1 MSENTKKLD
10 MPTTD
15 QLQKEV
21 DRVHYRRDFSR
32 VMVNTIYSLV
42 VVAAVAVLVA
52 VLLLPILRIYGHSM
66 NDTLDEGDIVVSLKG
81 SDFKTGDIIAFYY
94 NNKILIKRVIGKAGD
109 WVDIDQDGNVYVNG
123 NLIDEPYLDE
133 KAFGECNI
141 ELPYQVPE
149 SKVFVMGDN
158 RSVSVDSRNTAVGCV
173 AEEQIVG
180 KVVYRLWPLKDFGNP
195 AQIQYASFVSL
206 FVKTAVVKKLGLP
219 YKEFFIWSDDFEY
232 TRRISKRMKCYYVP
246 SSVVY
251 HFSKANVGAD
261 IVSADAD
268 NLGRFEYLYR
278 NDVVLYRQDGFD
290 GAVYL
295 LIRDAVHIVRI
306 LLRSE
311 NKKIKIA
318 LLLRNLLNGIKFKPN
333 IDYPEKV

>member
-158 RSVSVDSRNTAVGCV
+158 RSVSVESRNTAVGCV

-180 KVVYRLWPLKDFGNP
+180 KVVYRLWPLKDVGN
-195 AQIQYASFVSL
+195 L
-206 FVKTAVVKKLGLP
+206 K
-219 YKEFFIWSDDFEY
+219 
-232 TRRISKRMKCYYVP
+232 
-246 SSVVY
+246 
-251 HFSKANVGAD
+251 
-261 IVSADAD
+261 
-268 NLGRFEYLYR
+268 
-278 NDVVLYRQDGFD
+278 
-290 GAVYL
+290 
-295 LIRDAVHIVRI
+295 
-306 LLRSE
+306 
-311 NKKIKIA
+311 
-318 LLLRNLLNGIKFKPN
+318 
-333 IDYPEKV
+333 

>member
-1 MSENTKKLD
+1 MTERVKKAD
-10 MPTTD
+10 MPTLE

-32 VMVNTIYSLV
+32 VLINTIYSLV
-42 VVAAVAVLVA
+42 VVAAIAVLVA

-123 NLIDEPYLDE
+123 NLVDEPYLDD

-180 KVVYRLWPLKDFGNP
+180 KVVYRLWPLKDFG
-195 AQIQYASFVSL
+195 SL
-206 FVKTAVVKKLGLP
+206 
-219 YKEFFIWSDDFEY
+219 S
-232 TRRISKRMKCYYVP
+232 
-246 SSVVY
+246 
-251 HFSKANVGAD
+251 
-261 IVSADAD
+261 
-268 NLGRFEYLYR
+268 
-278 NDVVLYRQDGFD
+278 
-290 GAVYL
+290 
-295 LIRDAVHIVRI
+295 
-306 LLRSE
+306 
-311 NKKIKIA
+311 
-318 LLLRNLLNGIKFKPN
+318 
-333 IDYPEKV
+333 

>member
-81 SDFKTGDIIAFYY
+81 SDFKTGDIIAFHY
-94 NNKILIKRVIGKAGD
+94 NNKILIKRVIGSAGD
-109 WVDIDQDGNVYVNG
+109 WVDIDADGNVYVNEV
-123 NLIDEPYLDE
+123 LVEEPYLDE

-158 RSVSVDSRNTAVGCV
+158 RSVSIDSRNTAVGCV

-180 KVVYRLWPLKDFGNP
+180 KVVYRLWPLKDFG
-195 AQIQYASFVSL
+195 SL
-206 FVKTAVVKKLGLP
+206 
-219 YKEFFIWSDDFEY
+219 
-232 TRRISKRMKCYYVP
+232 R
-246 SSVVY
+246 
-251 HFSKANVGAD
+251 
-261 IVSADAD
+261 
-268 NLGRFEYLYR
+268 
-278 NDVVLYRQDGFD
+278 
-290 GAVYL
+290 
-295 LIRDAVHIVRI
+295 
-306 LLRSE
+306 
-311 NKKIKIA
+311 
-318 LLLRNLLNGIKFKPN
+318 
-333 IDYPEKV
+333 